1 MQTIK
6 NLSFEN
12 VTFDGGFWKQRYDL
26 NRLQSLQ
33 SVYKR
38 FEESGRFDALRFN
51 YKEGKSYPHIFYDS
65 DVAKWIEAVGYLII
79 KNGGY
84 DKEQKVID
92 DLVDDMAKNQLENG
106 YLNSHFIQIE
116 PQNIFKRRGDHELYC
131 AGHLIEAAITYD
143 KATGKGK
150 FFDVMLKYV
159 DCIERAFLTEKTA
172 SFRTCGHEEIELA
185 LLRLYDYTCNK
196 KYLDLALFFI
206 NERGKTGENGMNKED
221 TVAIFNSVYDQS
233 NVPVRELKSAEGHAV
248 RATYLYVAMCE
259 AYLKTGDE
267 SLKRACLRLFDDITT
282 KKMYVTGGIGS
293 SSAGE
298 AFTVPF
304 DLPNLEAYTE
314 SCAAL
319 GLQLFALSL
328 QKTAIDHRFGDVIER
343 IMYNNMLSST
353 SLDGKAFFYENPL
366 EIDLNEV
373 GKDNYLDE
381 KNQKHYPLRHR
392 VEVFD
397 CSCCPP
403 NLNRLFARVGDFF
416 FSETKDVLV
425 VNQYACLT
433 LKCDRATIKEETDY
447 PYSGVVKFKVEKC
460 DYQKILLRIPEWC
473 DDFTLVGAD
482 FKTIDGYIEIKG
494 FSDEFTVDFGMK
506 PYFVEANPR
515 VRADCGKVA
524 LLYGPTVYCIE
535 GLDNDYE
542 LNALSVSIGGKI
554 EKAFSPGYAAPDFFA
569 EGYCYL
575 PFDGLYRK
583 AKRLKKPVTIRLRP
597 YWTFANREECDML
610 VWIAAADK

>member
-6 NLSFEN
+6 NISFEN

-26 NRLQSLQ
+26 NRFTSLE

-51 YKEGKSYPHIFYDS
+51 YREGKPYPHIFYDS

-79 KNGGY
+79 KNGGCE
-84 DKEQKVID
+84 KEQKVID
-92 DLVDDMAKNQLENG
+92 ALVDDMAKNQLENG

-116 PQNIFKRRGDHELYC
+116 PENIFKKRGDHELYC
-131 AGHLIEAAITYD
+131 AGHLIEAAISYD
-143 KATGKGK
+143 KATSKHK
-150 FFDVMLKYV
+150 FLNIMLKYV
-159 DCIERAFLTEKTA
+159 DCIERAFVIEKTA
-172 SFRTCGHEEIELA
+172 GFFTCGHEEIELA
-185 LLRLYDYTCNK
+185 LLKLFDYTGNK
-196 KYLDLALFFI
+196 KHLDLAMHFL
-206 NERGKTGENGMNKED
+206 NERGKRNEFHTTKEHPAA
-221 TVAIFNSVYDQS
+221 VFNPVYDQS
-233 NVPVRELKSAEGHAV
+233 NLPVRDLVSAEGHAV
-248 RATYLYVAMCE
+248 RAVYLYIAMCE

-267 SLKRACLRLFDDITT
+267 SLKNACLRLFDDITT
-282 KKMYVTGGIGS
+282 KKMYITGGIGS
-293 SSAGE
+293 SATGE
-298 AFTVPF
+298 AFTVPY
-304 DLPNLEAYTE
+304 DLPNFEAYTE

-328 QKTAIDHRFGDVIER
+328 QKTAIDHRYGDVIER

-366 EIDLNEV
+366 EIHLADI
-373 GKDNYLDE
+373 GKEKYLDD
-381 KNQKHYPLRHR
+381 KKRVHYPLTSR

-416 FSETKDVLV
+416 FSETDEVLV
-425 VNQYACLT
+425 VNQYARLT
-433 LKCDRATIKEETDY
+433 LNGERAVIKEETDY

-460 DYQKILLRIPEWC
+460 DYKKILLRIPEWC
-473 DDFTLVGAD
+473 DDFTLDGAD
-482 FKTIDGYIEIKG
+482 FKKSNGYIEIKG
-494 FSDEFTVDFGMK
+494 FTGEFTVDFAMA
-506 PYFVEANPR
+506 PYFVEANHA

-524 LLYGPTVYCIE
+524 LLYGPTVYCVE
-535 GLDNDYE
+535 RLDNDYE

-554 EKAFSPGYAAPDFFA
+554 EKAVSPDYAAPDFCA

-575 PFDGLYRK
+575 QFDGLYKK
-583 AKRLKKPVTIRLRP
+583 AERRKKPVTIRFRP
-597 YWTFANREECDML
+597 YWTFANRKECDML

>member
-1 MQTIK
+1 MKPIE
-6 NLSFEN
+6 NISFEK

-26 NRLQSLQ
+26 NRFTSLE

-51 YKEGKSYPHIFYDS
+51 YKDGKPYPHIFYDS

-84 DKEQKVID
+84 EKEQKIID

-116 PQNIFKRRGDHELYC
+116 PENIFKRRGDHELYC
-131 AGHLIEAAITYD
+131 AGHLIEAAISYD
-143 KATGKGK
+143 KATGKHK
-150 FFDVMLKYV
+150 FLDVMKKYV
-159 DCIERAFLTEKTA
+159 DCIERAFVTEKTA
-172 SFRTCGHEEIELA
+172 GFRTCGHEEIELA
-185 LLRLYDYTCNK
+185 LVKLFDYTEDK
-196 KYLDLALFFI
+196 KYLDLAMFFI
-206 NERGKTGENGMNKED
+206 NERGVTNKFHTAKENP
-221 TVAIFNSVYDQS
+221 VSAFNSVYDQS
-233 NVPVRELKSAEGHAV
+233 DIPVRELESAEGHAV
-248 RATYLYVAMCE
+248 RAVYLYIAMCE

-267 SLKRACLRLFDDITT
+267 SLKKACLRLFDDITT

-293 SSAGE
+293 SATGE
-298 AFTVPF
+298 AFTVPY
-304 DLPNLEAYTE
+304 DLPNFEAYTE

-328 QKTAIDHRFGDVIER
+328 QKTAIDHRYGDVIER

-366 EIDLNEV
+366 EIHLADI
-373 GKDNYLDE
+373 GKEKYLDD
-381 KNQKHYPLRHR
+381 KKRVHYPLTGR

-416 FSETKDVLV
+416 FSEVDDILV
-425 VNQYACLT
+425 VNQYAHLT
-433 LKCDRATIKEETDY
+433 LETHRVVLKEVTDY
-447 PYSGVVKFKVEKC
+447 PSCGVVKFDITKC
-460 DYQKILLRIPEWC
+460 DYKKILLRIPEWC
-473 DDFTLVGAD
+473 DKYSVSGAEY
-482 FKTIDGYIEIKG
+482 KAVDGYIEING
-494 FSDEFTVDFGMK
+494 AISRFTVDFCME
-506 PYFVEANPR
+506 PYFVEANPA

-535 GLDNDYE
+535 RIDNDYE
-542 LNALSVSIGGKI
+542 LNSLSVCINKKV
-554 EKAFSPGYAAPDFFA
+554 EKVQSNDYSVPDLKVD
-569 EGYCYL
+569 GYCL
-575 PFDGLYRK
+575 VPFDGLYRK
-583 AKRLKKPVTIRLRP
+583 AKCSKNLVTLHFKP
-597 YWTFANREECDML
+597 YWTFANREESDML
-610 VWIAAADK
+610 VWVAAADK